1 VKVARALIH
10 KEFSISKC
18 AFLVRAVLP
27 FANWKRYFTIFKRGN
42 SLLMILRRPTKFDG
56 SLPFKPAQEI
66 SLR

>member
-10 KEFSISKC
+10 KEFSISRC

-42 SLLMILRRPTKFDG
+42 SLLMILRLSDEVWWFVAFQTCTGK
-56 SLPFKPAQEI
+56 
-66 SLR
+66 